1 MVNRSIVLR
10 KISRIRYYLSRIKKY
25 RCISLQEFQDDVN
38 TQDIILHN
46 LQLSIQGCI
55 DLGSHIVSDEGWG
68 VPGSFSEIFYILEDK
83 GVIPRELTEKMV
95 AMVEFRNI
103 IIHEY
108 EDVDFKIVHEI
119 LKKDIVDIESFL
131 LKIVDFFNC

>member
-95 AMVEFRNI
+95 AMVGFRNI

>member
-25 RCISLQEFQDDVN
+25 RRISLQEFQDDVN